1 MRKEDL
7 KQDRIVV
14 TKYMASKVKPIIQAG
29 DIILV
34 NFTQSPAMNQYV
46 LISHFEKQ
54 WIVKYKPS
62 LKLKF
67 ENIYPIVRVIMNN

>member
-1 MRKEDL
+1 MRKEEL
-7 KQDRIVV
+7 KLDRIIV
-14 TKYMASKVKPIIQAG
+14 TRYMASKVKPIIQAG

-34 NFTQSPAMNQYV
+34 NFTQVPALNQYV
-46 LISHFEKQ
+46 LISYYEKQ

-67 ENIYPIVRVIMNN
+67 ENIYPIVRVIMNH